1 MIRLHYS
8 NRLEN
13 LIAPLAAAVADHQ
26 KRDPL
31 ERISIVV
38 PNRVVEQFVR
48 HRLAEAI
55 GVAANLEFP
64 FLRSYLAKVLQ
75 STDKNLKILEA
86 DELQLVLFECLRSP
100 SHGDDAD
107 LKPVRDYIH
116 GGSKTDADIELR
128 TLLLAAQLARLFRE
142 YSISRRRMIGKWR
155 AARRSDID
163 AMSETER
170 WQRHL
175 WQLVFDSHGRVREE
189 WLRIRE
195 TRLMLLPDAF
205 EAVEARQLKASMP
218 DTLHVFGASYAGNA
232 YADIFAQLGA
242 LGDIRIYALNPCRE
256 FWEDLDTSRRDALA
270 GWAHRNDKVGD
281 QLAESED
288 PFSLNGLSD
297 PPALRLWGRPGR
309 EYIRLLNEVSQCDF
323 APLFSDPVS
332 NESETPTVLEQLQ
345 QSILDREPE
354 RAQVE
359 NVNGKPPEPRI
370 TFLACPGIRRE
381 AEIVANE
388 IWSLIRSNET
398 LAAEG
403 KAERLRFHEIAVL
416 LPDSAVDDYVAQ
428 IDSVFRKQHRIPID
442 LVSRSIAGASRVA
455 EAVDLLLQLPSGR
468 FSRAEMIRLLTHPA
482 LNNESESGIDIE
494 KWRRWSEA
502 LGIFFGA
509 DDYDLKDTYIP
520 PGLYH
525 WDQAIKRLALGTMM
539 TGQHD
544 GNPAYY
550 EDGPNTPS
558 YLPGE
563 IAQDETGTAARFMR
577 VARSLIADALSIRDA
592 RLTPREW
599 SLMLSEFVSMYI
611 RPQSAIDEQVRD
623 GFLEAIEDVG
633 EAALKAGAM
642 SFESAREMVAARV
655 TDLESRRGQF
665 SERGVAVGS
674 FSSLRSIPFKVIF
687 ALGLNDSIFPE
698 REHSDPL
705 DLRTLKRVAGDVSP
719 AERDRY
725 LFLETILAAR
735 ERIFFSYIARNA
747 KTGDDLEPSPVI
759 RELQNM
765 LRGFIDKKALD
776 KLTVKHPTSR
786 YDLDYFPEFSAGAS
800 SEDEFTSF
808 DSDARRGARM
818 LALRRKIEA
827 GAPGRKMWNGDRLL
841 DSLGAKSRE
850 RVEADLQFAKFEAP
864 SNTTTTAPPP
874 KIWLP
879 IAAIRRYL
887 ECPLQGAAR
896 YSLGMLEDEDAS
908 EEAEDEP
915 IEQSILNRTVMLR
928 NVFWR
933 SGGRLDLLADEYA
946 REVRIAQAHG
956 RVSAGRFA
964 EAAKAADD
972 WALRQWIA
980 KASQAGVSDFDQWK
994 DIRIGRADELA
1005 DAAEILPPI
1014 ALEAD
1019 VRRHDGTVVAQ
1030 RVKLYGTLRGVSP
1043 DAGAAIHCVL
1053 RKTVRPK
1060 DYLPLFL
1067 NAMVLAA
1074 LGHQLTSQFRAI
1086 VIGIES
1092 AKNAEW
1098 TREFRTIE
1106 QNSARAYLTDVVADL
1121 LSTGNNYFLPIEAVT
1136 EVDKE
1141 RRKPENSRDLVEA
1154 VEQVL
1159 LNDSHKSS
1167 SEYGPVR
1174 NATSFDPPTEEEIE
1188 RIFKRRFESIAG
1200 IFK

>member
-13 LIAPLAAAVADHQ
+13 LIAPLAEAVADHQ
-26 KRDPL
+26 RRGPL

-48 HRLAEAI
+48 HRLAESI

-64 FLRSYLAKVLQ
+64 FLRSYLARVLQ

-100 SHGDDAD
+100 SHSEDAD
-107 LKPVRDYIH
+107 LKPAHDYIH
-116 GGSKTDADIELR
+116 GGSKTDADVELR

-142 YSISRRRMIGKWR
+142 YSISRRRMIVKWR
-155 AARRSDID
+155 AARRSDLD

-205 EAVEARQLKASMP
+205 EAVESPHLKASMP
-218 DTLHVFGASYAGNA
+218 DALHVFGTSYAGNA

-256 FWEDLDTSRRDALA
+256 FWEDVDTSRRNALA

-323 APLFSDPVS
+323 APLFSGPVS
-332 NESETPTVLEQLQ
+332 GETPTVLEQLQ

-359 NVNGKPPEPRI
+359 NVEVKQPEPRI
-370 TFLACPGIRRE
+370 SFLACPGIRRE

-388 IWSLIRSNET
+388 IWSLIRSNER
-398 LAAEG
+398 LAADG
-403 KAERLRFHEIAVL
+403 NAERLRFHQIAVI

-455 EAVDLLLQLPSGR
+455 EAVELLLQLPSGR

-509 DDYDLKDTYIP
+509 DDFDLKDTYIP
-520 PGLYH
+520 PGLYN
-525 WDQAIKRLALGTMM
+525 WDQAIKRLALSTMM
-539 TGQHD
+539 TAQRG

-550 EDGPNTPS
+550 EAGLTAPS

-563 IAQDETGTAARFMR
+563 VAQDETETAARFTR

-599 SLMLSEFVSMYI
+599 SLMLSEFVSTYI
-611 RPQSAIDEQVRD
+611 RPESAIDEQVRD
-623 GFLEAIEDVG
+623 RFLEAIADVG
-633 EAALKAGAM
+633 ESALKAGAM
-642 SFESAREMVAARV
+642 SFESAREIIAARV
-655 TDLESRRGQF
+655 TDLESRRGQY
-665 SERGVAVGS
+665 SERGVAIGS

-705 DLRTLKRVAGDVSP
+705 DLRTLKRVVGDVSP

-765 LRGFIDKKALD
+765 LRGFIDKKTLD
-776 KLTVKHPTSR
+776 KLTIKHPTSR
-786 YDLDYFPEFSAGAS
+786 YDLKYFPEFSADAS
-800 SEDEFTSF
+800 SDSENEFTSF

-841 DSLGAKSRE
+841 DSLGAKSRD
-850 RVEADLQFAKFEAP
+850 RVEADLQFAKFEVR
-864 SNTTTTAPPP
+864 SDITTTAPPE

-946 REVRIAQAHG
+946 REVRVAQAHG
-956 RVSAGRFA
+956 RASAGRFA

-972 WALRQWIA
+972 SALRQWIE

-994 DIRIGRADELA
+994 DIRIGRADEFA
-1005 DAAEILPPI
+1005 DAVDILPPI
-1014 ALEAD
+1014 TLEAD

-1030 RVKLYGTLRGVSP
+1030 RVNLYGTLRGVSP
-1043 DAGAAIHCVL
+1043 DAGVAINCVL
-1053 RKTVRPK
+1053 RKSVRPK

-1067 NAMVLAA
+1067 NAIVLAA
-1074 LGHQLTSQFRAI
+1074 IGRQLPDRFRAI

-1098 TREFRTIE
+1098 IREFRTIE
-1106 QNSARAYLTDVVADL
+1106 QNSARAFLTDVVADL
-1121 LSTGNNYFLPIEAVT
+1121 LSTRNDYFLPIEAVA

-1188 RIFKRRFESIAG
+1188 RIFKRRFEPIAG